1 MDISQFAK
9 KPQLH
14 KLVLDDQELLDTY
27 GEEITFW
34 MQDVVDINTYFD
46 FYKHQ
51 GARDGDQLMNVLRKI
66 ILKEDGQ
73 PAIND
78 GDIIPIDITLATLMK
93 VNEHLGKSKARLSE
107 KETGTP
113 QD

>member
-1 MDISQFAK
+1 MDITNLAK
-9 KPQLH
+9 KP
-14 KLVLDDQELLDTY
+14 KLEELKLDDPDIVEAY

-34 MQDVVDINTYFD
+34 MFDVIDINTYFD

-51 GARDGDQLMNVLRKI
+51 GSKDGDQLLNVLRKI
-66 ILKEDGQ
+66 ILKADGT

-78 GDIIPIDITLATLMK
+78 DDVIPIDITLATLMK

-107 KETGTP
+107 KETGKP
-113 QD
+113 QG